1 MKDIWNVLEERTR
14 TWEALERQSL
24 ADAIWEDY
32 ISVRFGRTGN
42 PRALEYLYPYLNHA
56 HRQTRSR
63 AIEVAAHVFA
73 GRGQRAIDDLDY
85 FTRNPDLFLRD
96 RAVQVIGVAVN
107 GSGLRIILQVLAPY
121 LSHRNQFVRR
131 LAVIALGEACAG
143 RGNAKVLAEIERIA
157 SKPLD
162 DEVRIAT
169 AKAFAGHPTEEV
181 YALVAEP
188 NDEGSWDQY
197 EDAYAISILVRGA
210 SDEWYERACKEIFEP
225 RLNAPAE
232 RRHSHLIQ
240 RDGIEALCNA
250 AQGRGMEA
258 LRKMMHLCNGRCTLR
273 ALMSSGQK
281 CFAGA
286 DPEANRAPL
295 IDMARNGDQQY
306 VFPPDLFYWVHD
318 STICC

>member
-143 RGNAKVLAEIERIA
+143 RGNGTSAHAKR
-157 SKPLD
+157 
-162 DEVRIAT
+162 
-169 AKAFAGHPTEEV
+169 
-181 YALVAEP
+181 Y
-188 NDEGSWDQY
+188 
-197 EDAYAISILVRGA
+197 
-210 SDEWYERACKEIFEP
+210 
-225 RLNAPAE
+225 LNLGYM
-232 RRHSHLIQ
+232 RR
-240 RDGIEALCNA
+240 RNDGIPISFSATGSRRCATL
-250 AQGRGMEA
+250 
-258 LRKMMHLCNGRCTLR
+258 LRDVVWKR
-273 ALMSSGQK
+273 
-281 CFAGA
+281 
-286 DPEANRAPL
+286 
-295 IDMARNGDQQY
+295 
-306 VFPPDLFYWVHD
+306 
-318 STICC
+318 